1 MNRSYPTE
9 AGNNKRTVPIPIET
23 KSATLHIETTGIV
36 SFYFATTG
44 ETPTR
49 YYDTLPVDGVANE
62 PLHRLN
68 PQSIMVIESTGTINK
83 CSIEWTH

>member
-1 MNRSYPTE
+1 MKETYPNDP
-9 AGNNKRTVPIPIET
+9 ANNKKTVPIPIKS

-36 SFYFATTG
+36 SFYFAATG

-49 YYDTLPVDGVANE
+49 YYDTLQVDGMANE

-68 PQSIMVIESTGTINK
+68 PQSIMIIESTGTINK
-83 CSIEWTH
+83 CSIEWTY